1 MRSFFAAT
9 LMTASITVVAQFT
22 ATDSGYLPGDILVM
36 LAPHGRA
43 ASIATDLEHLDGV
56 PTGIEV
62 VEEVS
67 APMRTWL
74 LHFDA
79 RAIAQEKMLSAV
91 QRHPSVMIAQN
102 NHQAYERVVPNDPN
116 FSSQW
121 HHVEAG
127 DHDIDTDLAWNT
139 TTGGTTAMGDA
150 IVVCQVEGG
159 NLAHTD
165 LAANAWTNAGEIDN
179 NGVDDDGNGYVDDKQ
194 GWDPSSGTDNN
205 IFSSSHGTQ
214 CAGMIGARGNNNLG
228 VAGAN
233 WNVKIMPVTVGSLTE
248 ANVIASYTYP
258 LVMRRRYNSSNGA
271 QGAFVV
277 ATNSSWGI
285 DNANPNNYPL
295 WCNFYDTL
303 GTAGILSCGAT
314 ANNSVNVD
322 VVGDMPT
329 ACSSPYLIS
338 VTATNNADQRTFSG
352 YGHTT
357 IDVGAPGSS
366 VWTTSGSSSY
376 GAASGTS
383 FASPLT
389 AGVIALLYSA
399 PCTGLIQLAK
409 SDPAAG
415 ALAVRAALFA
425 GVEQV
430 GNLPG
435 NTVTGGRIN
444 ANNSLQYIITNCATY
459 APGVQL
465 SVKVRLEGP
474 YLSGTGLMNDDLR
487 SGGLLPLSEPYSAL
501 GFSNVAGGGGEA
513 TTAAVLATTGNNAI
527 VDWVRIELR
536 SAGAPSTIVAT
547 KQCLVQRDGDVV
559 NADGSS
565 PITFGVGAASYYVAV
580 RHRNHLGCM
589 TGTALG
595 LVSSAVA
602 VDFTSAATS
611 TYGTEARKTVGS
623 TNVLWMGNVVRDG
636 NLRYTGSLNDRDPIL
651 VRVGSTTP
659 NNTVA
664 GYYVE
669 DCTLNGSVRYTGS
682 GNDRDPILVNV
693 GSTTPNNVRIE
704 QLP

>member
-1 MRSFFAAT
+1 
-9 LMTASITVVAQFT
+9 MTVALCTALASTAQYDP
-22 ATDSGYLPGDILVM
+22 TDFGILPGDVLVM
-36 LAPHGRA
+36 LQPGASALSIERDLGLLDGRT
-43 ASIATDLEHLDGV
+43 TDLR
-56 PTGIEV
+56 V

-74 LHFDA
+74 LHFDPA
-79 RAIAQEKMLSAV
+79 VVQQSDMLKAV
-91 QRHPSVMIAQN
+91 QRHPAVMIAQN
-102 NHQAYERVVPNDPN
+102 NHQAYQRVVPNDAS
-116 FSSQW
+116 FGSQW
-121 HHVEAG
+121 HHVQSA

-139 TTGGTTAMGDA
+139 TTGGTSALGDV

-165 LAANAWTNAGEIDN
+165 LSANAWSNAAEIDN
-179 NGVDDDGNGYVDDKQ
+179 NSIDDDGNGYVDDKF

-205 IFSSSHGTQ
+205 IFSSGHGTQ
-214 CAGMIGARGNNNLG
+214 CAGMIGARGNNSVG

-258 LVMRRRYNSSNGA
+258 LIMRRRYNASNGT

-285 DNANPNNYPL
+285 DNANPANYPL

-329 ACSSPYLIS
+329 ACSSQYLIS
-338 VTATNNADQRTFSG
+338 VTATDNADQRTFSA
-352 YGHTT
+352 YGATT

-399 PCTGLIQLAK
+399 PCTGLAQLAK
-409 SDPAAG
+409 SNPSAA
-415 ALAVRAALFA
+415 ALAVRTALFQ
-425 GVEQV
+425 GVDHV

-459 APGVQL
+459 SPAVQL
-465 SVKVRLEGP
+465 TLGAWLEAA
-474 YLSGTGLMNDDLR
+474 YETGTNLMRDDLR
-487 SGGLLPLSEPYSAL
+487 SAGLIPTAEPYTAL
-501 GFSNVAGGGGEA
+501 GFANVAGGGGE
-513 TTAAVLATTGNNAI
+513 TTTTGVLAVTGNNAI
-527 VDWVRIELR
+527 VDWVRVELR
-536 SAGAPSTIVAT
+536 SSTTPSSVVAT
-547 KQCLVQRDGDVV
+547 RNGLVQRDGDIVS
-559 NADGSS
+559 ASDGTS
-565 PITFGVGAASYYVAV
+565 PLSIPVSAGNYYVAV

-589 TGTALG
+589 TSTAQALSTSP
-595 LVSSAVA
+595 LA
-602 VDFTSAATS
+602 VDFRSSTTA
-611 TYGTEARKTVGS
+611 TYGTSARKTVGS
-623 TNVLWMGNVVRDG
+623 AMTLWMGNVVIDP

-659 NNTVA
+659 NNSVS
-664 GYYVE
+664 GYYAE
-669 DCTLNGSVRYTGS
+669 DCTLDGQVKYTGT
-682 GNDRDPILVNV
+682 GNDRDPIIVNV
-693 GSTTPNNVRIE
+693 GGSTPNNVRVE

>member
-1 MRSFFAAT
+1 MRSIFAAT
-9 LMTASITVVAQFT
+9 LMAASINALAQFT
-22 ATDSGYLPGDILVM
+22 APDSGYLPGDILVM
-36 LAPHGRA
+36 LSPDGKA
-43 ASIATDLEHLDGV
+43 ASIAADLERLDGV
-56 PTGIEV
+56 PTDIKV

-79 RAIAQEKMLSAV
+79 DVITQEKMLSAV

-102 NHQAYERVVPNDPN
+102 NHQAYQRAVPNDPS

-179 NGVDDDGNGYVDDKQ
+179 NGVDDDGNGYIDDKQ

-205 IFSSSHGTQ
+205 IFSSGHGTQ
-214 CAGMIGARGNNNLG
+214 CAGMIGARGNNSLG

-338 VTATNNADQRTFSG
+338 VTATNNADQRTFSA
-352 YGHTT
+352 YGATT

-399 PCTGLIQLAK
+399 PCTGLIQLAR
-409 SDPAAG
+409 SNPAA
-415 ALAVRAALFA
+415 AAMAVRAALFA

-444 ANNSLQYIITNCATY
+444 ANNSLQYIINNCATY

-465 SVKVRLEGP
+465 SMKVRLEGP
-474 YLSGTGLMNDDLR
+474 YVSGTGLMNDNLR
-487 SGGLLPLSEPYSAL
+487 SGGLLPLAEPYSAM
-501 GFSNVAGGGGEA
+501 GFSNVAGGGGET
-513 TTAAVLATTGNNAI
+513 TTAGVLATTGNDAI

-536 SAGAPSTIVAT
+536 SSGSPSTVVAT
-547 KQCLVQRDGDVV
+547 RQCLVQRDGDVV
-559 NADGSS
+559 NANGTS
-565 PITFGVGAASYYVAV
+565 PVTLGVGAGSYYVAI
-580 RHRNHLGCM
+580 RHRNHLGAM
-589 TGTALG
+589 SSAALA
-595 LVSSAVA
+595 LTSSAVSI
-602 VDFTSAATS
+602 DFTSTATGI
-611 TYGTEARKTVGS
+611 YGTEARKTVGS
-623 TNVLWMGNVVRDG
+623 SSVLWMGNVVRDA
-636 NLRYTGSLNDRDPIL
+636 NLKYTGTNNDRDPIL
-651 VRVGSTTP
+651 VRVGNTTP
-659 NNTVA
+659 NNTVS

-669 DCTLNGSVRYTGS
+669 DCTLDGLVKYTGTA
-682 GNDRDPILVNV
+682 NDRDPIVVNV
-693 GSTTPNNVRIE
+693 GGTTPNNVRVE